1 MNLLIKFTFLF
12 CLCLAF
18 SAATAQQ
25 NFLYQ
30 CTPGDTVSIFGDKI
44 NVRAQPSTESGTVTQ
59 LLAGDLV
66 KILEVSDQTS
76 TLNGVTLP
84 WYKVQS
90 LNTRSTGYV
99 WGGLLSILPPAA
111 TGDVRFVAGV
121 LKAVKKTPEDF
132 PLYSFEIRAIRNNA
146 IASRVATSIQSEGS
160 VYLHPVEQGARGLKG
175 YSTLLIL
182 SIGYEACGYPW
193 HEWYVLWNGSQLS
206 AMPVCESI
214 ADGGVFSHTERYL
227 FPQGPDEFTPGHYGA
242 EDQVYFSIE
251 HTEMEELE
259 NGSGWDENGWKRTR
273 LMRWDGKQ
281 WIRPKNMNEPKE
293 K

>member
-1 MNLLIKFTFLF
+1 MNLSIKFSFLF
-12 CLCLAF
+12 CLCLSF
-18 SAATAQQ
+18 SAAHAQQ

-30 CTPGDTVSIFGDKI
+30 CNAGDTVAIFGDKI
-44 NVRAQPSTESGTVTQ
+44 NVRAQPSTEAATVTQ
-59 LLAGDLV
+59 LLAADQV

-84 WYKVQS
+84 WYKVQA
-90 LNTRSTGYV
+90 LNTRSMGYV

-121 LKAVKKTPEDF
+121 LKAVKKTPDDF

-160 VYLHPVEQGARGLKG
+160 VYLRPIEQGARGLKG

-193 HEWYVLWNGSQLS
+193 QEWYVLWNGSQLS

-214 ADGGVFSHTERYL
+214 ADGGVFAHTERYL

-251 HTEMEELE
+251 HTETEEKE
-259 NGSGWDENGWKRTR
+259 DGSGWDENSWKRTR

-281 WIRPKNMNEPKE
+281 WIRPKNMNEPKQ
-293 K
+293 